1 MKMHIIADSCCD
13 VPDGLQRTYGIS
25 LVPLTMMLDD
35 QTYFDDENL
44 NVNKFIENMSKAQKL
59 TSGAPSP
66 GAYLSKMKKD
76 HVNFIVTLTGKL
88 SGSYASAMAAKVMA
102 EEEGMKVHVL
112 DSKAASAGEMLTVL
126 KLKELIDSNMNEND
140 ILEIMKEYIDK
151 VKTYFVSEDLG
162 NLIKNGRISSSVGK
176 LLMVLGIRPIMGSD
190 GDGKIVLFSKARGDK
205 HTISSFLNL
214 IKESGK
220 DTTNESLII
229 THCNNIDLAEK
240 VRDKIQEKYR
250 FKNVILTHTRGL
262 SSMYVN
268 KNGVI
273 MAF

>member
-35 QTYFDDENL
+35 HTYFDDENL

-140 ILEIMKEYIDK
+140 ILETMKEYIDK
-151 VKTYFVSEDLG
+151 IKTYFVSEDLG

>member
-13 VPDGLQRTYGIS
+13 VPDGLQHTYGIS

-140 ILEIMKEYIDK
+140 ILETMKEYIDK